1 MTLEDMMT
9 LRSTYV
15 YIYVYMASL
24 DFACTFWCVNW
35 LLCWYGKLLC
45 QGLGELNGKLLDYQS
60 AVSCEH
66 FHLVRGGFLLSL
78 HVLMMFPSFPPFRG
92 GFLSH
97 LSPIS
102 SPYVPHLF
110 IAFSHRFPRC
120 SQISYL
126 FPRCFLDGSKL
137 KTWGTTDFR
146 FSWVSTI
153 QLFGV
158 PNDLIHSH
166 VPMFISPKNFPNC
179 PFLQGGAPPSYKLVY
194 HLH

>member
-1 MTLEDMMT
+1 MLIWKIVVPGARWVEWQTVRLSERSFMWTLPFSPGRFSAQPPCIDD
-9 LRSTYV
+9 V
-15 YIYVYMASL
+15 PI
-24 DFACTFWCVNW
+24 FPTFPGRFSFSPFSDIFPICP
-35 LLCWYGKLLC
+35 
-45 QGLGELNGKLLDYQS
+45 
-60 AVSCEH
+60 
-66 FHLVRGGFLLSL
+66 
-78 HVLMMFPSFPPFRG
+78 PSFHSIF
-92 GFLSH
+92 
-97 LSPIS
+97 
-102 SPYVPHLF
+102 
-110 IAFSHRFPRC
+110 HRFPRC